1 MRKLARLLALV
12 VAASLPMQSF
22 AAYECNVNL
31 QYVLVYGNGAVNVLH
46 SGRGDYTVVCN
57 LNESYKGVSPTTCAM
72 WTGLLLGAKKRN
84 AKVTFYYGGEGSCS
98 TLPTYGEAPVPGYIG
113 EIPTS

>member
-31 QYVLVYGNGAVNVLH
+31 QHVLVYGNGAVNVLH
-46 SGRGDYTVVCN
+46 SGRGDYTVV
-57 LNESYKGVSPTTCAM
+57 
-72 WTGLLLGAKKRN
+72 
-84 AKVTFYYGGEGSCS
+84 
-98 TLPTYGEAPVPGYIG
+98 LPTYGEAPVPRYIG
-113 EIPTS
+113 EIPTP

>member
-12 VAASLPMQSF
+12 VAASLPMPSF

-31 QYVLVYGNGAVNVLH
+31 QHVLIDGNGTVNVLH
-46 SGRGDYTVVCN
+46 SGRGDYTVV
-57 LNESYKGVSPTTCAM
+57 
-72 WTGLLLGAKKRN
+72 
-84 AKVTFYYGGEGSCS
+84 
-98 TLPTYGEAPVPGYIG
+98 LPTYGEAPVPGYIG